1 MLKRNKNIFFLFF
14 GPDKDWLWSYVFSFI
29 MRNQGYVVL

>member
-14 GPDKDWLWSYVFSFI
+14 GPTRIYLGPMYSH
-29 MRNQGYVVL
+29 